1 MGFPVDYDDIKKHV
15 RRLIG
20 FLIFKIVL
28 QQIAFCT
35 QGFSWDTTDYF
46 DYIVHNIPLIIIHAL
61 LIQWIIYLAILHLH
75 FKKLNTILKTFL
87 YGECWMV
94 EDFRR
99 KKTNRKHEFIRSC
112 GTIYD
117 TLCTQSREIN
127 SAFASQILFLIPT
140 VFILIIFNSF
150 QTCRII
156 KKLIGFDCVWVVFD
170 ILYFVIFLEL
180 VVPCVVVREESEK
193 FADTLHKINDNAIDD
208 AVNKSTANGKKPMLL
223 LPLQIN
229 LLILQSYHQKIE
241 FSACGVFPLDGTL
254 IYTILGALTTYLV
267 ILLQF
272 DL

>member
-1 MGFPVDYDDIKKHV
+1 
-15 RRLIG
+15 
-20 FLIFKIVL
+20 
-28 QQIAFCT
+28 
-35 QGFSWDTTDYF
+35 
-46 DYIVHNIPLIIIHAL
+46 
-61 LIQWIIYLAILHLH
+61 
-75 FKKLNTILKTFL
+75 
-87 YGECWMV
+87 MV

-254 IYTILGALTTYLV
+254 IYTVTELLICTT
-267 ILLQF
+267 F
-272 DL
+272 SKWNF